1 MIYWFPIMK
10 GKDRIGEKR
19 ERERERELV
28 QEIQMPDAM
37 KV

>member
-19 ERERERELV
+19 ERERERESLCKRFRCLM
-28 QEIQMPDAM
+28 Q
-37 KV
+37 